1 MSKFLDQLD
10 KENNLKE
17 VKNRL
22 ASGEYNSP
30 NKELAE
36 YWVREKDNKFMAT
49 RYWITTGIAVVALLL
64 SLAAFLCK

>member
-17 VKNRL
+17 VKDRL

-36 YWVREKDNKFMAT
+36 YWVREKDNKIMAT